1 MEDTTMLKK
10 LLILFVAMAMICT
23 SAGCGAKPS
32 DDADTPTEDAAADTI
47 TDTSLDDILSKGEMV
62 LGCDDS
68 FPPMGFRDQD
78 GEIIGFDID
87 LARAVAGELGVEL
100 VVRPINW
107 DTKEMELINGN
118 IDLIWNGYT
127 ITSARDSEV
136 EFSKPYL
143 NNEQVFVVRADS
155 DIQVPADL
163 ADKYVGCQIQSAAES
178 AIRAD
183 SELSSSIS
191 ELKTYDTYQ
200 DALLDLRISDRVA
213 AVAVDRILIN
223 YEMTM
228 LPGEYRVL
236 DDALSV
242 EYYGIGMRKGS
253 VALREAI
260 DGALDKLDANGTT
273 AEISTIWFGDNIVIR
288 SVDKLTPESLW
299 ELEG

>member
-1 MEDTTMLKK
+1 MLKK
-10 LLILFVAMAMICT
+10 LLILFTVTALVCT
-23 SAGCGAKPS
+23 STGCGAKPS
-32 DDADTPTEDAAADTI
+32 DG
-47 TDTSLDDILSKGEMV
+47 DTSLEDIIAKGEMV

-87 LARAVAGELGVEL
+87 LARAVAEELGVEL

-127 ITSARDSEV
+127 ITSGRDAEV

-155 DIQVPADL
+155 GIYTPADL
-163 ADKYVGCQIQSAAES
+163 AGVDVGCQIQSAAES
-178 AIRAD
+178 AITGD
-183 SELSSSIS
+183 GELFSSID
-191 ELKTYDTYQ
+191 ELRTYDTYQ

-223 YEMTM
+223 YEMTQ

-236 DDALSV
+236 DEALSV
-242 EYYGIGMRKGS
+242 EYYGIGMRQGS

-260 DGALDKLDANGTT
+260 DKALDDLQADGSTG
-273 AEISTIWFGDNIVIR
+273 EISGKWFGEDIVIR
-288 SVDKLTPESLW
+288 NVEKLTQDDLW